1 MAIAVLMP
9 KQGQSVESCLI
20 IKWNKKVGE
29 KIKTEEPICEVE
41 TDKAVF
47 EVEAPEAGTML
58 KIFYKEGDDVPV
70 LNTIAIIGQ
79 PGEKIDHLI
88 PQKTVSVSK
97 DEYVENQKAITP
109 DESVKKIRPSS
120 GAGPVP
126 ISPVARR
133 FAEKKGIDFSQLT
146 GSGPGGRIIK
156 RDVEKVISEQEQL
169 GTVADTAKTIS
180 GVIPLTKER
189 GISFP
194 EPIKEV
200 PVKGVRQL
208 ITERMLKSLQ
218 STAQLTLNTSADAS
232 SLLSYRK
239 WLKSS
244 PTKLGLDRIT
254 INDLVIYA
262 VVKTLPRYT
271 ALNAHFLKDK
281 ILEFEHV
288 HLGFAVD
295 SPRGL
300 MVPIIHNAHLL
311 SLKEISKEARR
322 LNTACQEDTI
332 LPDELNGGTFTITNL
347 GTMGIESFTPI
358 LSIPQVAI
366 LGICSI
372 SLKPIMKDNEI
383 KFIPHIGLSLTFDHR
398 AVDGAPAAKFLQEL
412 NTVIAN
418 FDLKQVK
425 LQ

>member
-29 KIKTEEPICEVE
+29 KIKAEEPICEVE

-47 EVEAPEAGTML
+47 EVVAPETGTML
-58 KIFYKEGDDVPV
+58 NIFYKEGDDVPV

-79 PGEKIDHLI
+79 PGEKIDHLV
-88 PQKTVSVSK
+88 PKKTVSVSEE
-97 DEYVENQKAITP
+97 EYVENQKAITS
-109 DESVKKIRPSS
+109 DESVKKTRPSFE
-120 GAGPVP
+120 AGLIS

-156 RDVEKVISEQEQL
+156 RDVEKAIPEQEQL
-169 GTVADTAKTIS
+169 ATVADTAKTIS
-180 GVIPLTKER
+180 DVTPPTKER
-189 GISFP
+189 DISFP
-194 EPIKEV
+194 GPVKEI

-208 ITERMLKSLQ
+208 ITERMLTSLQ

-262 VVKTLPRYT
+262 VAKTLPRYT
-271 ALNAHFLKDK
+271 ALNAHFFKDK
-281 ILEFEHV
+281 ILEFKQV

-311 SLKEISKEARR
+311 SLKEIFKEARR

-332 LPDELNGGTFTITNL
+332 LPDELNGGTFTVTNL

-358 LSIPQVAI
+358 LNIPQVAI
-366 LGICSI
+366 LGVCSI

-412 NTVIAN
+412 NMVIAN

>member
-20 IKWNKKVGE
+20 IKWNKKVGD
-29 KIKTEEPICEVE
+29 KVKAEEPICEVE

-47 EVEAPEAGTML
+47 EVEAPEAGTIL

-70 LNTIAIIGQ
+70 LNIIAIIGQ

-88 PQKTVSVSK
+88 PQKTVFISRE
-97 DEYVENQKAITP
+97 EYRENQKAITP
-109 DESVKKIRPSS
+109 DESAKKTRPSS
-120 GAGPVP
+120 GAGPIL

-133 FAEKKGIDFSQLT
+133 FAEKKGIDFSQLV

-156 RDVEKVISEQEQL
+156 KDIEKAISEGEPL
-169 GTVADTAKTIS
+169 ISSTVS
-180 GVIPLTKER
+180 GNFF
-189 GISFP
+189 G
-194 EPIKEV
+194 
-200 PVKGVRQL
+200 PVKEITVEGVRK
-208 ITERMLKSLQ
+208 IISERMLTSLQ
-218 STAQLTLNTSADAS
+218 STAQLTLNTSVDAS
-232 SLLSYRK
+232 NLLACRES
-239 WLKSS
+239 LKSS
-244 PTKLGLDRIT
+244 PQMKGLSKIN
-254 INDLVIYA
+254 INDFLLYIVANI
-262 VVKTLPRYT
+262 LPRFKNM
-271 ALNAHFLKDK
+271 NAHFLKDK

-322 LNTACQEDTI
+322 LNTACQEETI
-332 LPDELNGGTFTITNL
+332 LPDELNGGTFTVTNL

-358 LSIPQVAI
+358 LKIPQVAI
-366 LGICSI
+366 LGVCSV
-372 SLKPIMKDNEI
+372 SLKPII
-383 KFIPHIGLSLTFDHR
+383 KEDKIQFIPHIGLSLTFDHR

-412 NTVIAN
+412 NMVIAN
-418 FDLKQVK
+418 FDLTQLK